1 VDRTL
6 ISLATRRRGGDEWL
20 PDAGL
25 LAMDMFMAR
34 EQANEAPPDDMLDAI
49 FAAVRYPL

>member
-1 VDRTL
+1 MDRTL

-34 EQANEAPPDDMLDAI
+34 EQAYEARRDEMLDAI
-49 FAAVRYPL
+49 FATVRYPL